1 MVTVPELAAR
11 FSPRTVAIIGG
22 GYSGMACAVQ
32 LAGSG
37 VRVTVFEA
45 GRVLGGRARRV
56 ETRGL
61 KLDNGQHLLIGAYRE
76 LLQLMNKV
84 QAGAAP
90 LYQRRPLQLLI
101 RGGAHLQLPALPAP
115 FDSLVG
121 LLRAKGL
128 RWRDK
133 WAAARLLQWLKR
145 HQFHIGDDQPLL
157 DWLQLR
163 QQPAALIAALWEPLC
178 LAALNT
184 PLHLA
189 SAQVFAHV
197 LRDSLLGGQGAAD
210 LILPTV
216 DLAALFPEPAARW
229 LARHGG
235 SVCLGRRVVSV
246 ERHDGQWM
254 VDGSPFDEVVIAVG
268 PQHAADLLREH
279 DAASAACIDTLHY
292 QSITTV
298 WLRYG
303 EHIRLPQPMLGLNQG
318 LAQWVF
324 DRGQMSGEA
333 GLLAVVISA
342 DGPHL
347 QMERDTLAAAVAS
360 ELQTAFGWTDAPLWN
375 QLIIEKRAT
384 FACTAG
390 LRRPSAKTAAPGL
403 WLAGDYVASDWPATL
418 EGAVRS
424 GLLAAAGILGEKSK

>member
-1 MVTVPELAAR
+1 MPESVPR
-11 FSPRTVAIIGG
+11 FTPRQVAIIGG
-22 GYSGMACAVQ
+22 GYAGMACAVQ
-32 LAGSG
+32 LASRGIG
-37 VRVTVFEA
+37 VTVYEA
-45 GRVLGGRARRV
+45 GRILGGRARRV
-56 ETRGL
+56 ETKGL

-76 LLQLMNKV
+76 LLRLMQTV

-101 RGGAHLQLPALPAP
+101 RGGAQLQLPALPAP
-115 FDSLVG
+115 FDSLFG
-121 LLRAKGL
+121 LLRAGGL

-133 WAAARLLQWLKR
+133 WAAACLLQWLKSR
-145 HQFHIGDDQPLL
+145 HFHIGDDLPLQEWLEQRRQP
-157 DWLQLR
+157 R
-163 QQPAALIAALWEPLC
+163 ELIAALWQPLC

-184 PLHLA
+184 PVHLA

-210 LILPTV
+210 LILPSV

-229 LARHGG
+229 LGKHGG
-235 SVCLGRRVVSV
+235 IVRLGQRVVSLQRQ
-246 ERHDGQWM
+246 EQRWM
-254 VDGSPFDEVVIAVG
+254 VDGAPFDDVVIAVG
-268 PQHAADLLREH
+268 PQHAAELLREH
-279 DAASAACIDTLHY
+279 DGANAACIEALGY
-292 QSITTV
+292 QSITTL
-298 WLRYG
+298 WLRYA
-303 EHIRLPQPMLGLNQG
+303 EHIRLPQPMMGLNQG

-333 GLLAVVISA
+333 GLLAVVIST

-347 QMERDTLAAAVAS
+347 NMERDSLSAMVAS
-360 ELQTAFGWTDAPLWN
+360 ELQTAFGWSAAPLWT
-375 QLIIEKRAT
+375 QTIIEKRAT

-390 LRRPSAKTAAPGL
+390 LLRPAARTAAPGL

-424 GLLAAAGILGEKSK
+424 GLAAAAGILGEKSK